1 MTQLDA
7 EYDYVIVGAG
17 SAGCALAARLS
28 EDATTTVLLLEAGG
42 WDRDPWISIP
52 LGFGRILTKRLH
64 DWMYTAEPEPSLGG
78 RAVACNRGRVVGG
91 SSSIN
96 AMAYVRGHPR
106 DYERWASNGL
116 PDWSYA
122 NVLPYFRKQETWS
135 GGADLYRGGSGPVS
149 TQHCLF
155 DDPLVE
161 AYRAAAVEAGHPV
174 TEDHNGVRP
183 EGFTWS
189 QSTIRDGRRCSAA
202 DAYLRPVIG
211 RDNLSVE
218 VKALARRVLMEGR
231 RARGIEYARRGKIR
245 VARARREVILAGG
258 TINSPQLL
266 MLSGIGPADALRG
279 VGITPAVDLPGVGQ
293 NLQDHMCTAVFYG
306 RRSPGPLHRR
316 MRLDRILVELAKTY
330 LFGTGIASDMPGGT
344 MAFLRTSDAEAIP
357 DMQLL
362 FNAAPL
368 GAHPYLAPFVRAYQ
382 DGFAARL
389 VGLHPESRGAITLA
403 SADPA
408 VAPRIRQ
415 NFFASEKDI
424 RTLRAAVRV
433 ARGIA
438 SQPALRPFLAGEVAP
453 GPGVVSDAAIDAFI
467 RATAVTAYHPV
478 GTCKM
483 GPHDDPMAVVDSH
496 LRVIGTQGLR
506 VVDAS
511 VMPDLV
517 GGNVNAAVIMIAEK
531 AADAI
536 RGRAFLPA
544 VIVPREAPPTSESVR
559 SERPTRARA

>member
-1 MTQLDA
+1 MTQRDA

-17 SAGCALAARLS
+17 SAGCALAARLR
-28 EDATTTVLLLEAGG
+28 EEGTATVLLLEAGG

-52 LGFGRILTKRLH
+52 LGFGRILTRRLH
-64 DWMYTAEPEPSLGG
+64 DWMYTAEPEPSLSG

-91 SSSIN
+91 SSSTN

-161 AYRAAAVEAGHPV
+161 AYRTAAIEAGHPV
-174 TEDHNGVRP
+174 TDDHNGARP

-189 QSTIRDGRRCSAA
+189 QSTIRHGRRCSAA

-211 RDNLSVE
+211 RDNLRVE
-218 VKALARRVLMEGR
+218 VKALARRVIMEGR

-266 MLSGIGPADALRG
+266 MLSGIGPADALRES
-279 VGITPAVDLPGVGQ
+279 GIAPAIDLPGVGQ
-293 NLQDHMCTAVFYG
+293 NLQDHMCVAVFYG
-306 RRSPGPLHRR
+306 RRAPGPLHSR
-316 MRLDRILVELAKTY
+316 MRLDRIVVELAKTY

-344 MAFLRTSDAEAIP
+344 MAFLKTSDAEAIP

-368 GAHPYLAPFVRAYQ
+368 GAHPYLSPFVRPYQ

-389 VGLHPESRGAITLA
+389 VGLHPESRGVITLA
-403 SADPA
+403 SVEPT

-415 NFFASEKDI
+415 NFFASETDV
-424 RTLRAAVRV
+424 RTLRAAVRI

-438 SQPALRPFLAGEVAP
+438 RQPALRPFLAGEVAP
-453 GPGVVSDAAIDAFI
+453 GPTVESDAALDAFI
-467 RATAVTAYHPV
+467 RATAVTAHHPV

-483 GPHDDPMAVVDSH
+483 GTRRDPMAVVDSD
-496 LRVIGTQGLR
+496 LRVIGTEGLR

-517 GGNVNAAVIMIAEK
+517 GGNINAAVIMIAEK

-536 RGRAFLPA
+536 RGRAFLPE
-544 VIVPREAPPTSESVR
+544 VIVPRESPPASKTVR